1 LHEPGCRSGISGDA
15 ARQILGHC
23 RPGAGLRSHAD
34 FVRARHRR
42 ASGMRSR
49 HASPSSDQGPARDA
63 ANTARHRSQ
72 RDLRAFCA
80 AGADADPGA
89 ECGTHRAALP
99 LRPREPDRQVTFM
112 YLRWSTLTDVPKTTL
127 DEPNRPQGALLHN
140 LAKTFEQQNL
150 ADVVL
155 YGGQYRDVLRPVVE
169 RALCGFVGGTPDQT
183 NPRSCSGG
191 EANIPTAIITHSLA
205 GYMLMDA
212 MNDIYQPPANETV
225 PAERSA
231 AIKVGHYLDQIFLLA
246 NQLKMLDLSTRTSEE
261 QSSQVVKRFRA
272 TWNAIHA
279 MRQRTEREPSSRQVL
294 AISDPND
301 ILSWEVTKSEFEVPG
316 ITVANIYL
324 GTAGEIFG
332 LSSVPIW
339 RLAASPVAAHLNNL
353 QDDDVMDIIA
363 CGMTGSTINRCT
375 Q

>member
-1 LHEPGCRSGISGDA
+1 MEAIGSACRRDGHVNSSPAPNCVATLRRLGRRAGLVVLLHEPGCRSGISGDA

-89 ECGTHRAALP
+89 ECGKHRAALP

-155 YGGQYRDVLRPVVE
+155 YGGQYRDVLRPFVE
-169 RALCGFVGGTPDQT
+169 RALCVFVGGAPDQT

-212 MNDIYQPPANETV
+212 MSDIYQPPANETV
-225 PAERSA
+225 PAGRSA
-231 AIKVGHYLDQIFLLA
+231 AMKRLMAVCNSTIEVKTPRLSRWRVSLA
-246 NQLKMLDLSTRTSEE
+246 NQPSTALAQEHEVGVKWKVTRGWRASQPRTLGCL
-261 QSSQVVKRFRA
+261 
-272 TWNAIHA
+272 W
-279 MRQRTEREPSSRQVL
+279 
-294 AISDPND
+294 
-301 ILSWEVTKSEFEVPG
+301 
-316 ITVANIYL
+316 VA
-324 GTAGEIFG
+324 
-332 LSSVPIW
+332 
-339 RLAASPVAAHLNNL
+339 
-353 QDDDVMDIIA
+353 
-363 CGMTGSTINRCT
+363 
-375 Q
+375 